1 MAKAIM
7 PATKTA
13 AAILTIGLNILCLC
27 IQGRMDGQRPRGL
40 KVPPGEVKL
49 NKYPVQSRILSFEIS
64 IYRMNIT
71 L

>member
-27 IQGRMDGQRPRGL
+27 IQGRMDGQRARGL
-40 KVPPGEVKL
+40 NVPPW
-49 NKYPVQSRILSFEIS
+49 QSKIK
-64 IYRMNIT
+64 
-71 L
+71 